1 MSDVDSLF
9 LRRMQGSPT
18 LGKKVLRD
26 SNVYMNHLF
35 TRDVNYKQ
43 GFLYD
48 VNCQKL
54 EKVDYKYQYY
64 TNYMINKDRVE
75 FHVQFR
81 PYYHPEIKY
90 AMGDGIERF
99 GFYLDVPNDIG
110 LVEKWL
116 VCGRNDTISFAR
128 YNILKCNWTF
138 NWIVDGEIMHA
149 LGCLRNR
156 NNYNSGVW
164 SDGFVTSVENEALFI
179 VPTNQIT
186 KTIDYDTRFMLS
198 DNEIHPRVYAVSK
211 LEDTF
216 PPGLTKVTLVQ
227 EHYDPAVD
235 NAELKI
241 CGYYKNAILPIEPPR
256 EHWNAT
262 LEFQG
267 TVPSLHKAGS
277 MRQVTAVLTDESGN
291 PVTDIIPEWS
301 FKLNGESVDVS
312 ELANFTITTAAD
324 NYSIRVGALFSA
336 TVGDILTVVLGSD
349 ALGYYDA
356 IELEVVA

>member
-9 LRRMQGSPT
+9 LRRMHGSPT
-18 LGKKVLRD
+18 LGTKVLRD
-26 SNVYMNHLF
+26 SNIYMNHLF
-35 TRDVNYKQ
+35 TRDVNYKR

-48 VNCQKL
+48 ENCEKL
-54 EKVDYKYQYY
+54 EQVDYKYQYHTDY
-64 TNYMINKDRVE
+64 TIAKDRVE
-75 FHVQFR
+75 FYAQFR
-81 PYYHPEIKY
+81 PYFHPEIKY
-90 AMGDGIERF
+90 AKGDGVERF
-99 GFYLDVPNDIG
+99 GFYLDVPNDVGI
-110 LVEKWL
+110 VDKWL
-116 VCGRNDTISFAR
+116 ICGRNDTISFAR

-138 NWIVDGEIMHA
+138 NWIIDGEIFHA

-186 KTIDYDTRFMLS
+186 KTIDYDARFMLS

-216 PPGLTKVTLVQ
+216 PAGLTKVTLVQ
-227 EHYDPAVD
+227 EHYDPAAD
-235 NAELKI
+235 NPKLKI
-241 CGYYKNAILPIEPPR
+241 CGYYKNAITPIEPPR
-256 EHWNAT
+256 KHWNAV
-262 LEFQG
+262 LVVQG
-267 TVPSLHKAGS
+267 TVPRLHKAGS
-277 MRQVTAVLTDESGN
+277 MRTVTAIIKDDNGN
-291 PVTDIIPEWS
+291 TITDIVPEWS

-312 ELANFTITTAAD
+312 ELTNFKLITAPD
-324 NYSIRVGALFSA
+324 GYSISIGALFAAS
-336 TVGDILTVVLGSD
+336 VGDIVTVILGSD